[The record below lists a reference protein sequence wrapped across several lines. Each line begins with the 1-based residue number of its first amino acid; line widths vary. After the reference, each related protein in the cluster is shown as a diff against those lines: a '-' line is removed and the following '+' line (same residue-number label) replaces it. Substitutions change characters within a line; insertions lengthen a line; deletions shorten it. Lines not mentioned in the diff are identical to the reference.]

1 MFEASMR
8 RDLYQKIIEIVNGV
22 PLDNESKALVLYKA
36 YREAQDVADLAVT
49 QEIKTAKE
57 TIAKK
62 EKENKD
68 VD

>member
-68 VD
+68 AD